1 MERDRDRSRSPL
13 DRGRPS
19 PSASTPDS
27 GGASAQLSRHTD
39 SSLDDMEFMQSY
51 CQIVED
57 TGTRPLESSTDD
69 LDYDEYYH
77 NICSVVTSSSVEQRQ
92 PEQER

>member
-1 MERDRDRSRSPL
+1 MDDRSRSPL

-27 GGASAQLSRHTD
+27 GGASVQLSRHTD

-57 TGTRPLESSTDD
+57 TGTQPLESSTDD
-69 LDYDEYYH
+69 LDCNDYYRRL
-77 NICSVVTSSSVEQRQ
+77 CSLEQQQ

>member
-1 MERDRDRSRSPL
+1 MDDRSRSPL

-69 LDYDEYYH
+69 LDYYRRF
-77 NICSVVTSSSVEQRQ
+77 CTSSVEQQQ

>member
-1 MERDRDRSRSPL
+1 MDDRSRSPL

-57 TGTRPLESSTDD
+57 TGTQPLESSTDD
-69 LDYDEYYH
+69 LDYYRRF
-77 NICSVVTSSSVEQRQ
+77 CTSSVEQQQ

>member
-1 MERDRDRSRSPL
+1 MDDRSRSPL

-57 TGTRPLESSTDD
+57 TGTQPLESSTDD
-69 LDYDEYYH
+69 LDYDDYYH
-77 NICSVVTSSSVEQRQ
+77 RLCSLEQQQ

>member
-1 MERDRDRSRSPL
+1 MDDRSRSPL

-27 GGASAQLSRHTD
+27 NGASAQLSRHTD

-57 TGTRPLESSTDD
+57 TGTQPLESSTDD
-69 LDYDEYYH
+69 LDYYRRF
-77 NICSVVTSSSVEQRQ
+77 CTSSVEQQQ

>member
-1 MERDRDRSRSPL
+1 MDDRSRSPL

-19 PSASTPDS
+19 PSASTPDI
-27 GGASAQLSRHTD
+27 GGASVQLPRHTD

-57 TGTRPLESSTDD
+57 TGTQPLESSTDD
-69 LDYDEYYH
+69 LDYYRRF
-77 NICSVVTSSSVEQRQ
+77 CTSSVEQQQ

>member
-1 MERDRDRSRSPL
+1 MDDRSRSPL

-51 CQIVED
+51 CRIVED
-57 TGTRPLESSTDD
+57 TGTQPLESSTDD
-69 LDYDEYYH
+69 LDYYRRF
-77 NICSVVTSSSVEQRQ
+77 CTSSVEQQQ
-92 PEQER
+92 PGQER

>member
-57 TGTRPLESSTDD
+57 TGTQPLESSTDD
-69 LDYDEYYH
+69 LDYYRRF
-77 NICSVVTSSSVEQRQ
+77 CTSSVEQQQ